1 MCVRYCAWIFYSY
14 FAWPPALAALW
25 ANSVTGLSHT
35 LCDKLCVCILCSFC
49 RAQSMC
55 VCVFLAMRRLF
66 LAELRFPTAC
76 HSANVAVVVVVGS
89 ICNYSKLLAC
99 SLLLLLLLCVAITQY
114 NTNAVARTMTTATTA
129 TWKWNVKFVGTFTEI
144 EVALRLQ
151 FLQILSYVRLLRLHR
166 PKTKK
171 ITKIF

>member
-1 MCVRYCAWIFYSY
+1 MCVHFVQC
-14 FAWPPALAALW
+14 L
-25 ANSVTGLSHT
+25 
-35 LCDKLCVCILCSFC
+35 
-49 RAQSMC
+49 QSSEY

-76 HSANVAVVVVVGS
+76 HSANVGVVVVGS